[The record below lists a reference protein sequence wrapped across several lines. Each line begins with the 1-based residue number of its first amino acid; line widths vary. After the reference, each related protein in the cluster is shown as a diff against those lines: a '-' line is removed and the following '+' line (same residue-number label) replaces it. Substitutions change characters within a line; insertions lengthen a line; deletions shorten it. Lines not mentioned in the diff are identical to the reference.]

1 MTRGRIIGLGS
12 LIVLAVL
19 VIVGFMSIYVV
30 DPTRQ
35 ALVLRFGE
43 TVQVTEEPGLYFKVP
58 FIDNVVYL
66 ERRLIRFEPEQLIR
80 DEENQIV
87 SLDRRRF
94 YILAFGEYRIIDP
107 LEYYQSVRTQ
117 ELANARLIAILD
129 RSVRDVLADANYLQ
143 IIASREALLTD
154 ITQRVA
160 AQASVLGVEV
170 VDVQIQRV
178 VLPDDNITSTYA
190 RMQTERQQ
198 EAALIRAE
206 GEEAARRI
214 QAAADREVTVTVAN
228 ANRDAEILRGAG
240 DAEANRI
247 YAEAYGQ
254 DPSFFE
260 FWRSMRAYVQGL
272 QADTTTLLLSPDT
285 DFFRFFNQIG
295 EVENPPV
302 QLDPDLLPELPVLPA
317 VPDIEPGDLPA
328 IDDGIGVPEADPVG
342 ADPADPAPVDDGGG
356 APAEEPAP
364 VDP

>member
-1 MTRGRIIGLGS
+1 MTRGRVIGIGALVAAVVVVII
-12 LIVLAVL
+12 
-19 VIVGFMSIYVV
+19 GFMSIYVV

-66 ERRLIRFEPEQLIR
+66 EKRLIRFEPPQLVR

-94 YILAFGEYRIIDP
+94 YILAFGEYRITNP

-143 IIASREALLTD
+143 IIAAREALLED
-154 ITQRVA
+154 ITARVA
-160 AQASVLGVEV
+160 AQAAELGVEV

-178 VLPDDNITSTYA
+178 VLPQDNIDSTYA

-198 EAALIRAE
+198 EAALIRAQ

-214 QAAADREVTVTVAN
+214 RAEADREVTVTIAN

-240 DAEANRI
+240 EAEANRI
-247 YAEAYGQ
+247 AAAAFGQ
-254 DPSFFE
+254 DPDFFQ
-260 FWRSMRAYVQGL
+260 FWRSMQAYTQGL
-272 QADTTTLLLSPDT
+272 SSETTTMLITPDT
-285 DFFRFFNQIG
+285 DFFRFFDEIG
-295 EVENPPV
+295 AIDTPPAAI
-302 QLDPDLLPELPVLPA
+302 DPDMLPELP
-317 VPDIEPGDLPA
+317 DLPEA
-328 IDDGIGVPEADPVG
+328 PEADV
-342 ADPADPAPVDDGGG
+342 DPLVMPEDGGLIDVPG
-356 APAEEPAP
+356 AGEAAPAEEAPAVEEP
-364 VDP
+364 AAP